1 MFNVLSSL
9 EELKNGLEASRLEL
23 MKNVEASIVDG
34 NSGGATKQA
43 EMAIKISEEIRNI
56 ERLSKL
62 AIGVEEL
69 QKKRKEAIIRR
80 DANKQKI
87 DDEEKDL
94 KVKLEEL
101 KKEPDSKKEKLESDR
116 EKLVKDVHLLVK
128 EAKSVE
134 ASQIVRE
141 ATKISEELK
150 QLALSRENETEIQ
163 QIENRLDELSAKR
176 LSEDKEYEKI
186 STDLIVEL
194 LKLN

>member
-1 MFNVLSSL
+1 MLSSL
-9 EELKNGLEASRLEL
+9 EELKNGLESSRLEL